1 MGVRTRRASCTQGG
15 GFLPHGCMHYPCARN
30 YHELHLYP
38 RQTSLG
44 ALSAPAMG
52 STCPGP
58 PGPLS
63 TQDLNLSWRRGT
75 WLLPLALAF
84 LQSGCPL
91 GRLSSGRG
99 HWIGGVGRN
108 REVMAAW
115 ADASEHALIPQA
127 RDAVSRA
134 TSTQAS
140 KGQGQG
146 PPWPLPAS
154 PAAEIPSAPSSCSGI
169 GPPRLCSSLDAVSS
183 APLPRLAV
191 GAKSH
196 G

>member
-1 MGVRTRRASCTQGG
+1 
-15 GFLPHGCMHYPCARN
+15 
-30 YHELHLYP
+30 
-38 RQTSLG
+38 
-44 ALSAPAMG
+44 
-52 STCPGP
+52 
-58 PGPLS
+58 
-63 TQDLNLSWRRGT
+63 
-75 WLLPLALAF
+75 
-84 LQSGCPL
+84 
-91 GRLSSGRG
+91 
-99 HWIGGVGRN
+99 
-108 REVMAAW
+108 MAAR

-140 KGQGQG
+140 KGQGRG

-169 GPPRLCSSLDAVSS
+169 GLPRLCSSPDAVSS

-196 G
+196 R

>member
-1 MGVRTRRASCTQGG
+1 MAACAAPVQGATTDFICTHARQVWEPSVHHHGEYLTWATWAPQHRG
-15 GFLPHGCMHYPCARN
+15 SKPQLEVGSLAPHIDSGLPAIR
-30 YHELHLYP
+30 L
-38 RQTSLG
+38 
-44 ALSAPAMG
+44 
-52 STCPGP
+52 
-58 PGPLS
+58 
-63 TQDLNLSWRRGT
+63 
-75 WLLPLALAF
+75 
-84 LQSGCPL
+84 PL

-99 HWIGGVGRN
+99 HWIEVGDRN
-108 REVMAAW
+108 RGVVAAW

-127 RDAVSRA
+127 RDAVSRS

-140 KGQGQG
+140 KGKVRG
-146 PPWPLPAS
+146 PPWPLPPS

-169 GPPRLCSSLDAVSS
+169 GPLRLCSSPDAVSS